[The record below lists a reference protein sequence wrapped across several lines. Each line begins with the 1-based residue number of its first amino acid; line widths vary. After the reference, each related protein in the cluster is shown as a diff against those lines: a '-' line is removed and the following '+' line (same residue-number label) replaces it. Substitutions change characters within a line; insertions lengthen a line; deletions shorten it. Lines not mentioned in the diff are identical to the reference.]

1 MKRMPFTGE
10 SVLAGK
16 GGALRN
22 VFSNG
27 GCSDAAAPVSQKLLS
42 CRSCSAK
49 RTAACREG
57 VLAERRCSYHRR
69 CSEQEA
75 VRTA

>member
-10 SVLAGK
+10 KVLAGK
-16 GGALRN
+16 GGAFRD
-22 VFSNG
+22 VFSNSG
-27 GCSDAAAPVSQKLLS
+27 RSDAATPDSQKLFS

-57 VLAERRCSYHRR
+57 VLAERRCWYHKR

-75 VRTA
+75 V